1 MTTVRLP
8 GSSTPHAGG
17 DESRERALEAIREQL
32 ALAASARKCFGCGCL
47 HETVAALSN
56 TGPGHGELAAALAET
71 RGVFLPKE
79 YDCLGC
85 QVCYPAIAAN
95 AFAEAFPGEGE
106 TMDLCPT
113 DAPAERRG
121 WPPLPGDYH
130 VLRYRAPVAICT
142 LNSGDLARRIADRQP
157 GGVALAGTLHTEN
170 LGIERIIRNV
180 LANPHLRFLVLCGE
194 DTQQAI
200 GHLPGQS
207 LASLFGEGLDE
218 RGRINGARG
227 KRPVLK
233 NVNRKQIAAF
243 LRQVELVS
251 LIGEERDA
259 VILDAAREVA
269 ASDPG
274 AFEVAPADAGIETV
288 RAAEPQR
295 LVSDPAGFFVVYPD
309 APMQRL
315 VVEHYT
321 AAGVLDSVI
330 EGSTPAAVAAAAIER
345 DLLGRLDHA
354 AYLGRELARAERSLA
369 TGEPYVQDRA
379 PGGIEAPAGA
389 CGCSDAHAPE
399 KRLR

>member
-1 MTTVRLP
+1 MSTARLP
-8 GSSTPHAGG
+8 GSSTPHTGG
-17 DESRERALEAIREQL
+17 DELRERALKAVREQL
-32 ALAASARKCFGCGCL
+32 ALAAGARKCFGCECL
-47 HETVAALSN
+47 HKTVEALSK

-71 RGVFLPKE
+71 HGVFLPKE

-85 QVCYPAIAAN
+85 QVCYPAVAAN

-106 TMDLCPT
+106 AMDLCPT

-142 LNSGDLARRIADRQP
+142 LNSADLARRIADRQP
-157 GGVALAGTLHTEN
+157 EGVALIGTLHTEN

-180 LANPHLRFLVLCGE
+180 LANPHIRFLVICGE

-218 RGRINGARG
+218 RGRITGARG

-233 NVNRKQIAAF
+233 NVSREQVAAF

-251 LIGEERDA
+251 LIGEERDT
-259 VILDAAREVA
+259 VILDGAREAA
-269 ASDPG
+269 ASDPEPFAG
-274 AFEVAPADAGIETV
+274 APADAGIETV
-288 RAAEPQR
+288 RATEPQW

-309 APMQRL
+309 APKLRL

-321 AAGVLDSVI
+321 TAGVLDCVI

-379 PGGIEAPAGA
+379 PGELVVPAGG
-389 CGCSDAHAPE
+389 CGCSDACTPE
-399 KRLR
+399 EGLR